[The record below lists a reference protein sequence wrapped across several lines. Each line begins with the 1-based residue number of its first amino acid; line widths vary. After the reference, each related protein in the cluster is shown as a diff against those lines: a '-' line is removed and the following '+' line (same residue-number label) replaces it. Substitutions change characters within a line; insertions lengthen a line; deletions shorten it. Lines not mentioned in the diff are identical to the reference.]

1 MSGGPWVGRTR
12 ELICT
17 RYMIVPLAGGPTV
30 PQASKQRPD
39 TPENIQAVTLER
51 EETAVATLKAMS
63 SARSHTQSPRACNV
77 PREISH
83 RATPTAGRLAG
94 GEAAARGRVDPY
106 ERGAIR
112 PLST

>member
-1 MSGGPWVGRTR
+1 
-12 ELICT
+12 
-17 RYMIVPLAGGPTV
+17 MIVPLAGGPTV

-77 PREISH
+77 PRDFAQGDADGGEV
-83 RATPTAGRLAG
+83 GG